1 MKAIYTGLAV
11 LLDVCVPQFLRAVI
25 FHTRVH
31 QAAKGVKTS
40 YVGLVD
46 LLGSIEHVLKP
57 LDIYT
62 QIPSA
67 PAMDEIL
74 LKILAELLSTLALTT
89 KEITQGRPSEFA
101 LADALHFSVERRDI
115 RKEYF
120 RRQRCRGNL
129 TKARPTLW

>member
-1 MKAIYTGLAV
+1 MKIIYTGLAV
-11 LLDVCVPQFLRAVI
+11 LLVVCVLHFLHTVI

-40 YVGLVD
+40 YDGLVD
-46 LLGSIEHVLKP
+46 LLESIEHVLKP

-62 QIPSA
+62 QIPST

-74 LKILAELLSTLALTT
+74 LRILAELLSTLALTT
-89 KEITQGRPSEFA
+89 KEITQGRPSEFV
-101 LADALHFSVERRDI
+101 LADALRFSVEHRDI

-120 RRQRCRGNL
+120 RRKGCRGNL
-129 TKARPTLW
+129 TKARPTL